1 MTSGYNSRYE
11 INEGQRNDFAQDDHE
26 ESPVS
31 NGCSSSHEMD
41 EGKRN
46 DFTRDDHDEPPVA
59 NGYFGNADPVDATH
73 MTRLDNRVKNA
84 GILGAA
90 EGIDVTEHITNIS
103 MPLRIQ
109 PADMKRKQIY
119 S

>member
-41 EGKRN
+41 DGRRN
-46 DFTRDDHDEPPVA
+46 DFTQHDHEELPVS
-59 NGYFGNADPVDATH
+59 NGYFGNVDITP
-73 MTRLDNRVKNA
+73 LDDRVKNA
-84 GILGAA
+84 RILGAA
-90 EGIDVTEHITNIS
+90 KGIDMREHITNGS
-103 MPLRIQ
+103 MRLRIQ
-109 PADMKRKQIY
+109 PADKTA
-119 S
+119 